1 MTFGEGIKK
10 LRVSQDLTQ
19 AQLAERIFVT
29 RQTISNWENDKG
41 QPELENL
48 ILLSELFHVSLD
60 ELIQAPNEKNKQV
73 DKRKIGRDFL
83 IIFLIWS
90 VIMLAVQLVLHPFS
104 MKYVLIYSLGGTLIV
119 SEYLRRTK
127 RLANVYAQGENM
139 YDLGIYLWIFFIV
152 MDLIILLIQSEYIL

>member
-1 MTFGEGIKK
+1 MTFGEGLKK
-10 LRVSQDLTQ
+10 LRVSHSLTQ

-60 ELIQAPNEKNKQV
+60 ELMQVPNEKNKPV
-73 DKRKIGRDFL
+73 NKRQIGLFFL
-83 IIFLIWS
+83 IILLIWS

-104 MKYVLIYSLGGTLIV
+104 MKYVLIYSLGGNLIV

-127 RLANVYAQGENM
+127 RLANIYAQGENM

-152 MDLIILLIQSEYIL
+152 MILASVLVQGEYML